1 MRRLAKLI
9 DFKAPADR
17 PPPNRL
23 WPFAIWATRGSFHV
37 IAIAIFASGLAGF
50 FDMAA
55 TIVLGW
61 IVDAAVSGDPETFG
75 GEHLWLMG
83 LGVVFFLII
92 RPLTFWSGSVFQ
104 SYIIQPN
111 LLNMVAL
118 RLHRWTTGHS
128 VEYFD
133 NDFAGRISQKI
144 IQTAGAVTNVIIE
157 LLHTVVF
164 AIASLIGAL
173 LIVASLGYPMVITIV
188 VWFAA
193 YVLTLRYFIPKVR
206 KKSKAYADA
215 RSVVV
220 GQIVDVV
227 SNIKTLKLFAHE
239 DHEDKAIL
247 KAMDGYFDRSV
258 DRATDMVNLR
268 FCLMFLGGV
277 LPVVLVGLAL
287 NGWMNGAT
295 TVGEIATTGAVSLR
309 LSQMTGWVSFTIM
322 GIYANIGEAED
333 GIRTLTPPHGLVD
346 APDAKPLVIGDAI
359 IEFDDVTFLYGGK
372 TGGLNGLSLHI
383 PAGQKIGIVGAS
395 GAGKT
400 TLVNLLL
407 RLYDTEGGEIRV
419 SGQNV
424 ARLTQSSLRRAI
436 GMVSQ
441 DAAMF
446 NRSAFD
452 NIHYGD
458 PDKSPEA
465 VYAAAAKAEAAAFI
479 KDLRDFKGR
488 MGYDAHLGERG
499 VKLSGGQR
507 QRIAIARTI
516 LKDAPIL
523 ILDEATSALDSEVE
537 AAIQSSLDTVM
548 EGKTVLAIAH
558 RLSTIARMDRIIV
571 LDQGR
576 IVEDGTHAQ
585 LLAQDGLY
593 ARYWNRQSGGFI
605 GVEAQAAE

>member
-9 DFKAPADR
+9 DFKSPADG
-17 PPPNRL
+17 PPRNRL
-23 WPFAIWATRGSFHV
+23 FPFGIWATRGSFHV
-37 IAIAIFASGLAGF
+37 IALASFVGALAGF
-50 FDMAA
+50 FDMLA

-61 IVDAAVSGDPETFG
+61 IVDAAVSGDPKTFG
-75 GEHLWLMG
+75 GEHLWLMV
-83 LGVVFFLII
+83 LGIVFFLII
-92 RPLTFWSGSVFQ
+92 RPITFWSSAVFQ
-104 SYIIQPN
+104 SYVIQPN

-118 RLHRWTTGHS
+118 RLHRWTVGHS

-144 IQTAGAVTNVIIE
+144 LQTAGAITNVVIE
-157 LLHTVVF
+157 MLHTIVF
-164 AIASLIGAL
+164 AFASLIGAL
-173 LIVASLGYPMVITIV
+173 LIVASLGYPMVITILI
-188 VWFAA
+188 WFAA
-193 YVLTLRYFIPKVR
+193 YVFTLRYFIPKVR
-206 KKSKAYADA
+206 QKSKSYADA

-227 SNIKTLKLFAHE
+227 ANIKTLKLFAHN

-258 DRATDMVNLR
+258 DRAKDMVNLR
-268 FCLMFLGGV
+268 LSLMFLGGV

-287 NGWMNGAT
+287 NGWMDGT
-295 TVGEIATTGAVSLR
+295 TSVGEIATAGAVSLR

-333 GIRTLTPPHGLVD
+333 GIRTLTPLHGLVD
-346 APDAKPLVIGDAI
+346 AADARPLVITDAQ
-359 IEFDDVTFLYGGK
+359 IEFDNVTFLYGGK
-372 TGGLNGLSLHI
+372 TGGLNGLNLTI
-383 PAGQKIGIVGAS
+383 KAGEKIGIVGAS

-407 RLYDTEGGEIRV
+407 RLYDLESGEIRV
-419 SGQNV
+419 SGHNV
-424 ARLTQSSLRRAI
+424 AGLTQASLRHAI

-441 DAAMF
+441 DTAMF

-452 NIHYGD
+452 NIHYGN
-458 PDKSPEA
+458 PDTTADA
-465 VYAAAAKAEAAAFI
+465 VYAAAEKAQAASFI
-479 KDLRDFKGR
+479 TDLRDFKGR
-488 MGYDAHLGERG
+488 VGYDAHLGERG

-548 EGKTVLAIAH
+548 QGKTVLAIAH
-558 RLSTIARMDRIIV
+558 RLSTISRMDRIVV
-571 LDQGR
+571 LDEGR
-576 IVEDGTHAQ
+576 VVEDGTHSE
-585 LLAQDGLY
+585 LLARDGLY

-605 GVEAQAAE
+605 GVDAQAAE

>member
-1 MRRLAKLI
+1 
-9 DFKAPADR
+9 
-17 PPPNRL
+17 
-23 WPFAIWATRGSFHV
+23 
-37 IAIAIFASGLAGF
+37 
-50 FDMAA
+50 
-55 TIVLGW
+55 
-61 IVDAAVSGDPETFG
+61 
-75 GEHLWLMG
+75 
-83 LGVVFFLII
+83 
-92 RPLTFWSGSVFQ
+92 
-104 SYIIQPN
+104 
-111 LLNMVAL
+111 
-118 RLHRWTTGHS
+118 
-128 VEYFD
+128 
-133 NDFAGRISQKI
+133 
-144 IQTAGAVTNVIIE
+144 
-157 LLHTVVF
+157 
-164 AIASLIGAL
+164 
-173 LIVASLGYPMVITIV
+173 
-188 VWFAA
+188 
-193 YVLTLRYFIPKVR
+193 
-206 KKSKAYADA
+206 
-215 RSVVV
+215 
-220 GQIVDVV
+220 
-227 SNIKTLKLFAHE
+227 
-239 DHEDKAIL
+239 
-247 KAMDGYFDRSV
+247 
-258 DRATDMVNLR
+258 
-268 FCLMFLGGV
+268 
-277 LPVVLVGLAL
+277 
-287 NGWMNGAT
+287 MNGAT